1 MTFNNSKTI
10 ISQRIKLFAATVLFL
25 AFIILTYVAK
35 IIPFPL
41 LGMNETAWTLIL
53 VAVYLLIL
61 LYPTLL
67 NYQYVSYSDDGD
79 KIIVRYF
86 FSGILGGRKNSIEI
100 GKKSLSGYRVESQ
113 LFGLKQ
119 SLTLYQKLKEGVAKY
134 PPVFISALTREE
146 KNKILVSLNKYAPKA

>member
-25 AFIILTYVAK
+25 AFIVLTYVAK

-41 LGMNETAWTLIL
+41 LGMNETTWTLIL
-53 VAVYLLIL
+53 VAAYILIL

-86 FSGILGGRKNSIEI
+86 SSGILGGRKNSIEI
-100 GKKSLSGYRVESQ
+100 GKKSLSGYTVESG

-119 SLTLYQKLKEGVAKY
+119 SLILYQKLKEGVAKY

-146 KNKILVSLNKYAPKA
+146 KKKILVSLNKYAPKA